1 MAWHKLIGSCY
12 ICSQWA
18 YCLVFIRLA
27 SIHLRFCQR
36 AFSVSRKHFTFPSS
50 TCIDLLRVI
59 LYAIFAAAAV
69 CLKYSQHWIAI
80 CTGGSKFLYLL
91 AAAAMIYNYSN
102 NQQQQHSRSIPP
114 RQNTLTWSY
123 HNAKI
128 FWELSLLNLFCDI
141 RVSKWCQN
149 FRCNLIVWKDL
160 SEEIMIN
167 TFLKDTRVSK

>member
-1 MAWHKLIGSCY
+1 MFRSMLE
-12 ICSQWA
+12 
-18 YCLVFIRLA
+18 
-27 SIHLRFCQR
+27 
-36 AFSVSRKHFTFPSS
+36 
-50 TCIDLLRVI
+50 
-59 LYAIFAAAAV
+59 AV

-102 NQQQQHSRSIPP
+102 NQQQQQHSRSIPP
-114 RQNTLTWSY
+114 RPNTLTLSY

-149 FRCNLIVWKDL
+149 FRFNLIVWKDL
-160 SEEIMIN
+160 CEEIMIK
-167 TFLKDTRVSK
+167 TFLKDTRVSKYQQNFNFYMKSRHADPSVPLLHPVSQAICGLLIQCINDELVAESLTREAALCSQM